1 MSTDASWKQAANLLT
16 LVSNKGTP
24 TGQIQKLYSSG
35 LLADLLD
42 ANVDEVNRD
51 EFRRVLGLGPVCK
64 TVLFEKKPE
73 PVLDTLIRVDRSIRP
88 VYPDWVET
96 VMHLEL
102 EPTGP
107 VEYDLGT
114 VDLWLHYR
122 QKNGPSLAGYKP
134 YEYLKKKKLLEV
146 CLSLRDGEEIQ
157 KKGIA
162 VFRKFFQGKTVP
174 LWKSIVQA
182 RSGGLRVPYLC
193 EHDGMVV
200 MRWDWPENYWIG
212 FRPALCLVS

>member
-1 MSTDASWKQAANLLT
+1 MPRNDMLAPIVRALVGVPQERLGVLLDT
-16 LVSNKGTP
+16 INKVGGADGELWRTRFAEVLRGGVKPAPLVSEAP
-24 TGQIQKLYSSG
+24 
-35 LLADLLD
+35 
-42 ANVDEVNRD
+42 
-51 EFRRVLGLGPVCK
+51 
-64 TVLFEKKPE
+64 
-73 PVLDTLIRVDRSIRP
+73 LDTLIHVDRSIRP
-88 VYPDWVET
+88 VYPDWVRT
-96 VMHLEL
+96 VMHPELEL
-102 EPTGP
+102 TGP

-134 YEYLKKKKLLEV
+134 YEYLKENGMLKS

-157 KKGIA
+157 KKGLP